1 MFFKENALLDVIKC
15 AMICMMSVLM
25 VGTWFDA
32 IFPKEKHLQTIP
44 CSVTLVDMAKKF
56 NVTLMDECEIER

>member
-1 MFFKENALLDVIKC
+1 MFFEENALLDVVKC
-15 AMICMMSVLM
+15 AMICMMSVLI

-44 CSVTLVDMAKKF
+44 CSVTLVD
-56 NVTLMDECEIER
+56 LSLIHI